1 VRVATLSKC
10 FRERLAWPRQR
21 PADRLAGK
29 ANTPRFILMDDYT
42 PKAAAYW
49 WAVVLSGAFVLLLAA
64 ADVASL
70 ERVVLSQI
78 LLGSAIAALAGFFPV
93 RIPGLKTSIAGG
105 EIFIFLILLIHGA
118 PAAALAAA
126 AEALVAA
133 CATSRRWTS
142 RIVSPAMAALA
153 MFSCGNVFS
162 AARLWLNGHGLFS
175 HSAVFLTVAAFTLI
189 YFAAN
194 TLLTSSLISLKRN
207 EPLSLRRWLENYG
220 WVGFAYLASGSIS
233 SLIFLSFTQ
242 FGGSVLFAT
251 VPIIAMFLST
261 LHFYFRQAEANESA
275 RQERTVAA
283 ERETIVA
290 ARHLEQMRDSEHRF
304 QSAFTHAAV
313 GMALVSP
320 DGKLLQVNTALARVL
335 GASQSDLTATS
346 FRDLAHPD
354 DVEVLMSELLRLQRG
369 EIDAVEIELRC
380 QHRQGLDVWAS
391 LSVAFFR
398 EPNSSAPCLIIQMQ
412 DISARRLAEAQL
424 YHIAHHD
431 NLTGLPNRSQFN
443 DQLVRA
449 ISRVKRHPQRIFAVM
464 FLDFDRFKIINDSL
478 GHKAGDALLVQVTRR
493 LKMSLRPT
501 DFIARLGGDEFAI
514 LVEDLSK
521 EWEAIELA
529 ERLQQTLHAPIQLGE
544 TEVRTSASIG
554 ITFSLVGYE
563 TPEEVLRDADI
574 AMYKAKS
581 LGKAQYALFN
591 ASLHEQVLSQLHLEG
606 ELRGAL
612 ERAEL
617 RLAYQPLFCLK
628 TGALIGFEALARWNH
643 KQRGIVSPAE
653 FIAVAEE
660 TGLIVPL
667 GNWVLHEAC
676 SQLRQWERLGG
687 DISGLKM
694 HINVSARQWTQP
706 EFVRTITQTLHTAGI
721 RPERLTLEITE
732 SVLMQNMQ
740 IVLPVLHELRRLGV
754 TLSIDDFGTG
764 YSSLSYLHTLPI
776 DSFKVDRSFVQRLA
790 DDAESDEIVRTIVTL
805 GQSLGKVVFAEGIET
820 EGQLRRLKELKCDNA
835 QGYFFSQPLEP
846 HLAANFLVRQVCY
859 ATA

>member
-1 VRVATLSKC
+1 M
-10 FRERLAWPRQR
+10 
-21 PADRLAGK
+21 
-29 ANTPRFILMDDYT
+29 RFIFMADYN
-42 PKAAAYW
+42 PKASIYW
-49 WAVVLSGAFVLLLAA
+49 WIVALSGALVLLLAA
-64 ADVASL
+64 VDVASSD
-70 ERVVLSQI
+70 RVVLGQI
-78 LLGSAIAALAGFFPV
+78 LVGIALAALTGFFPV

-105 EIFIFLILLIHGA
+105 EIFIFLILLIHGV
-118 PAAALAAA
+118 PAATLAAA

-133 CATSRRWTS
+133 CTTSRRWTS
-142 RIVSPAMAALA
+142 RIVSPAMATLA
-153 MFSCGNVFS
+153 MFSCGSAFS
-162 AARLWLNGHGLFS
+162 AAQRVLTEHGAPS
-175 HSAVFLTVAAFTLI
+175 QSAVFLTVAVFTLI

-207 EPLSLRRWLENYG
+207 EPISVQRWLQNYG
-220 WVGFAYLASGSIS
+220 WVGLAYLASGSIS

-242 FGGSVLFAT
+242 FGGSVLIAT

-261 LHFYFRQAEANESA
+261 LHFYFRQVEANECA

-283 ERETIVA
+283 EREVIVA
-290 ARHLEQMRDSEHRF
+290 ARHFEEMKDSEQRF

-354 DVEVLMSELLRLQRG
+354 DVDVLMSELLRLQRG
-369 EIDAVEIELRC
+369 EIDTVAIELRC
-380 QHRQGLDVWAS
+380 HHRQGLEVWAS
-391 LSVAFFR
+391 LSVAFFC
-398 EPNSSAPCLIIQMQ
+398 EPNSTAPCLIVQMQ
-412 DISARRLAEAQL
+412 DISARRRAEAQL

-431 NLTGLPNRSQFN
+431 DLTGLPNRSQFN

-478 GHKAGDALLVQVTRR
+478 GHKAGDELLVQVTRR
-493 LKMSLRPT
+493 LQASLRPC

-514 LVEDLSK
+514 LVEDLGK
-521 EWEAIELA
+521 EGEAIELA
-529 ERLQQTLHAPIQLGE
+529 ERLQQTLQAPIQLGQ

-591 ASLHEQVLSQLHLEG
+591 ASLHEQVLTELRLEG
-606 ELRGAL
+606 ELRSAL

-617 RLAYQPLFCLK
+617 FLVYQPLFCLK
-628 TGALIGFEALARWNH
+628 TGTLTGFEALARWNH
-643 KQRGIVSPAE
+643 KELGIVSPAE
-653 FIAVAEE
+653 FIAVAED

-667 GNWVLHEAC
+667 GNWVLREAC
-676 SQLRQWERLGG
+676 SQLRDWERLGG

-706 EFVRTITQTLHTAGI
+706 DFVQTITQVLHTAGI
-721 RPERLTLEITE
+721 QPDQLTLEITE
-732 SVLMQNMQ
+732 SVLMEKMP
-740 IVLPVLHELRRLGV
+740 IVLPILHELRRLGV
-754 TLSIDDFGTG
+754 VLSIDDFGTG

-776 DSFKVDRSFVQRLA
+776 DSFKVDRSFVERLA

-805 GQSLGKVVFAEGIET
+805 GHSLGKIVFAEGIET
-820 EGQLRRLKELKCDNA
+820 ECQLRRLKELKCDNA
-835 QGYFFSQPLEP
+835 QGYFFSRPLEP
-846 HLAANFLVRQVCY
+846 QLAANFIVRQKCY
-859 ATA
+859 AAA